1 MGVGRFI
8 NGVYQKA
15 KGAAEFA
22 SGNQVKG
29 MQTFDEGVE
38 KTSNEMA
45 RLYETAQMDIYP
57 GSREA
62 MGYVDD
68 AISQKAFD
76 VGYFVGDKYK
86 KVKDF
91 FSW

>member
-15 KGAAEFA
+15 KGAAEYA
-22 SGNQVKG
+22 SGNEVKG
-29 MQTFDEGVE
+29 MQTFDEGAE
-38 KTSNEMA
+38 KTSAEIG
-45 RLYETAQMDIYP
+45 RLYEYAHLEKVPESNEVI
-57 GSREA
+57 
-62 MGYVDD
+62 GYVDD
-68 AISQKAFD
+68 FITQKAFD

-91 FSW
+91 LS

>member
-15 KGAAEFA
+15 KGAAEYA
-22 SGNQVKG
+22 SGNEVKG
-29 MQTFDEGVE
+29 MQTFDEGAE

-45 RLYETAQMDIYP
+45 RLYETAHLEIYP

-62 MGYVDD
+62 MEYVDD
-68 AISQKAFD
+68 TISQKAFD

-86 KVKDF
+86 KIKDF
-91 FSW
+91 LT